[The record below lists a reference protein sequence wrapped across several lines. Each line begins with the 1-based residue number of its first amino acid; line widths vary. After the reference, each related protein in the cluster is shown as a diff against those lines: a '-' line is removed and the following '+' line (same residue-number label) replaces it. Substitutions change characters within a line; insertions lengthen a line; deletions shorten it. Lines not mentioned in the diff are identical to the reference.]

1 MLALPFSLFPLT
13 ATLVAAVPTPPQLTF
28 LYSVNLTFAP
38 PVSIGAVPYGTRDLL
53 PISGGSFS
61 GPKLSGKVL
70 TGLDWGLTDRQ
81 GVFSPDALY
90 TLHTDDNA
98 TVLVFEKGHAP
109 HVHILFETASSQYA
123 WLNSAVAYATGGP
136 NDAGVA
142 LDVWQVSSD
151 CVFLLPVAFGSAMVW
166 RQRRLHGLTVV

>member
-1 MLALPFSLFPLT
+1 VVRT
-13 ATLVAAVPTPPQLTF
+13 NTLVTNSIQFPFPAHHDSSKDLTE
-28 LYSVNLTFAP
+28 T
-38 PVSIGAVPYGTRDLL
+38 TRLA
-53 PISGGSFS
+53 
-61 GPKLSGKVL
+61 GKVGV
-70 TGLDWGLTDRQ
+70 GLDWGLTDRQ

-151 CVFLLPVAFGSAMVW
+151 CVFLLPGAFGSAMVW